1 MLDDFREWLSDNL
14 RYILLG
20 LAIVVALLLVGI
32 IFRVVRGSHKNDNG
46 QPNVVQTQTEAVT
59 ERPDTA
65 NSTVQTEAQAQTGAE
80 TSPAAS
86 DLVKDDTAVLTL
98 VEQYFSA
105 VAAKDTSALSTV
117 VSPWNTQ
124 VEKETLNQGMIE
136 SYNNISTYS
145 KKGMEEGDLAV
156 FVYYEAKVPNIDT
169 LAPTL
174 AALYLRPDDTGSLK
188 VYPFKVVSSGVADYI
203 TNICKDADVQALMK
217 DVQASYEAAVSSDD
231 KLREYVKSNSSSSDD
246 GEQEEEEGAG
256 TSAGEMT
263 SIADLNIRQE
273 PNTNSNIMGVVVS
286 GTNVTVIQDAGDGW
300 VQISYSSGDS
310 VIEGYVKAEY
320 LVSAD
325 NAA

>member
-20 LAIVVALLLVGI
+20 LAVLVAILLAVIV
-32 IFRVVRGSHKNDNG
+32 FRVVRGGSHKNENT
-46 QPNVVQTQTEAVT
+46 PPKTVKTETEAVT
-59 ERPDTA
+59 EKQDAPQ
-65 NSTVQTEAQAQTGAE
+65 STPQTDAQAQAGTEAPS
-80 TSPAAS
+80 TVS

-98 VEQYFSA
+98 VEQYFYA

-174 AALYLRPDDTGSLK
+174 AALYLRQDDTGSLK
-188 VYPFKVVSSGVADYI
+188 VYPFKVVSSEVADYI
-203 TNICKDADVQALMK
+203 TNICKDSDVQALMK
-217 DVQASYEAAVSSDD
+217 DVQASYEAAVASDD
-231 KLREYVKSNSSSSDD
+231 KLREYVKSNSSSD
-246 GEQEEEEGAG
+246 GSAEEEVEEEG
-256 TSAGEMT
+256 TSQGEMT

-286 GTNVTVIQDAGDGW
+286 GTNVTVLQDAGDGW